1 MAGGY
6 GDQDDGLQYDEY
18 GELFEDF
25 GFLKRAE
32 ESKAAGNEAFKKERF
47 ESALQQY
54 DIALEG
60 LLTVAYDK
68 SIVIGKKKM
77 NDVIVLRSTLNLNR
91 STCFYKL
98 KEWQDSL
105 DSALECLVGSHRDEM
120 MLTDAHVRHKVKES
134 DRKHGHAG
142 VTYVEQRLPRLTR
155 AKGWFRASQCYAHLD
170 YLDKAK
176 DALAKALEMCD
187 DEGLMAEISQ
197 HSLRIDTLERLQR
210 DKQKVQ
216 FRGFW
221 DKLQDRGG
229 YADEQAK
236 NARGKHTKENWD
248 TLNYWEKYKDVEEFE
263 EQYQYVDPAM
273 RQTARKQE
281 TPKNYDLLQHLPPGA
296 KFDSAVKGLT
306 KKMYK
311 NIDQSFEEYLQ
322 KKASGEIEEK
332 SDEPDP
338 LLRQRGQS
346 PAIEFPPAPPERVPP
361 RPKRKEQVPIHY
373 TPRGARPD
381 ARSRAARSPSPAHFA
396 AKEAYSQHYS
406 RASKEESARQERYS
420 AEVIDTDEEMEL
432 HEARERIATQKWE
445 RQNKEKRAWL
455 EALDD
460 SD

>member
-1 MAGGY
+1 MAGY
-6 GDQDDGLQYDEY
+6 GEQDDGLQYDEY

-32 ESKAAGNEAFKKERF
+32 LSKAAGNEAFKKDRF

-68 SIVIGKKKM
+68 SILIGKKKM

-98 KEWQDSL
+98 KQWQDSL

-142 VTYVEQRLPRLTR
+142 VTFIEQRLPRLTR
-155 AKGWFRASQCYAHLD
+155 AKAWFRASQCYGHLD

-229 YADEQAK
+229 YADEKAK
-236 NARGKHTKENWD
+236 NATGKRSKENWD
-248 TLNYWEKYKDVEEFE
+248 TLNYWEKYKDVEDFE

-273 RQTARKQE
+273 RQRAGKQE
-281 TPKNYDLLQHLPPGA
+281 RPKNYDLLHHLPPGA

-338 LLRQRGQS
+338 LLRQRGRS

-361 RPKRKEQVPIHY
+361 RPKRKEQLPISY
-373 TPRGARPD
+373 DPRGGRPD
-381 ARSRAARSPSPAHFA
+381 ARTRAARSPSPAHFA
-396 AKEAYSQHYS
+396 AQQAYSQHYS
-406 RASKEESARQERYS
+406 HAAKEENARRERYS
-420 AEVIDTDEEMEL
+420 AEAIDTDEEMEL
-432 HEARERIATQKWE
+432 HEARERIAMQKWE
-445 RQNKEKRAWL
+445 RHNKEKRTWL